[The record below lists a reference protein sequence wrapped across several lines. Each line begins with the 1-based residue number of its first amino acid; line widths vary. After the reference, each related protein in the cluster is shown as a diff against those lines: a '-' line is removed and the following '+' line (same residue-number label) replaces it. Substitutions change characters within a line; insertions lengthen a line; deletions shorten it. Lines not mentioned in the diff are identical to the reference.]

1 MTTSATI
8 RITDNGNA
16 VDPVETGR
24 RQLAEEQ
31 HYRMDAYRLIAT
43 MLRTPPDALFLDQLS
58 RLSRVEAPDELS
70 LSVSMLGLAARASG
84 ADAVNEEF
92 HRLFIG
98 LGRGE
103 LVPYAS
109 WYLTGFLMEKPL
121 GELRRH
127 LAEMGFERQ
136 NGVCE
141 PEDHI
146 AALCEVMSILVLEDR
161 PHAETAGFFEAH
173 LAPWSGRFFDDLSR
187 AQGAVFYR
195 NVGRFGAAFFELE
208 RRYYA
213 MQL

>member
-1 MTTSATI
+1 MTTSASI
-8 RITDNGNA
+8 QITGNGKA
-16 VDPVETGR
+16 VDPVETG

-31 HYRMDAYRLIAT
+31 HYRVDAYRLIAT

-84 ADAVNEEF
+84 ADAVNDEF

-146 AALCEVMSILVLEDR
+146 AALCEVMSILVLESR
-161 PHAETAGFFEAH
+161 PHAETAGFSKPIWH
-173 LAPWSGRFFDDLSR
+173 P
-187 AQGAVFYR
+187 GAGDFSTT
-195 NVGRFGAAFFELE
+195 
-208 RRYYA
+208 
-213 MQL
+213 